1 MKARTVNQ
9 LIKEFSSEQENSEDV
24 EDILSFY
31 WSYARKLMVSKEE
44 PILFIVGLGDFTI
57 NRKKL
62 AKKIAQTYFY
72 IDQLDKKEYTGIAKY
87 TDLEKRLAHYKKLQ
101 TKCYDVVNQKLAF
114 KQELLNDN
122 KDQNNLEE

>member
-1 MKARTVNQ
+1 MKAKTVNQ
-9 LIKEFSSEQENSEDV
+9 LIKEFCSEHENSEDI

-31 WSYARKLMVSKEE
+31 WSYTRKLMVTKEE
-44 PILFIVGLGDFTI
+44 PIIFIVGLGDFTI

-87 TDLEKRLAHYKKLQ
+87 TDLQKRLEMYKKLQ
-101 TKCYDVVNQKLAF
+101 TKSYDIVHQKNAF
-114 KQELLNDN
+114 KQELLNDTKT
-122 KDQNNLEE
+122 KDNLEE